1 MFQKSEE
8 INAFG
13 FHGEFTKDDANTAF
27 WITLVS
33 VVLQILSS
41 AKGGHKVSQGRERR
55 RLAEE
60 AAATSSALYPDP
72 NAEYSKLLA

>member
-41 AKGGHKVSQGRERR
+41 AKGGAILKVENQIRKPGNKRTRPIDPVTS
-55 RLAEE
+55 
-60 AAATSSALYPDP
+60 ATHVAWP
-72 NAEYSKLLA
+72 